1 MYADINV
8 AFEDVTVDVEP
19 VDYRLLAQQVAS
31 LADGTSWVSALAN
44 ASAQIM
50 ETLAYVNWAGFYLT
64 PAFLG
69 TGDDDRTLVLGPFQG
84 KVACTSIPFGRGVC
98 GTAAERDEAI
108 VVRDVHLFA
117 GHIACDG
124 ASRSEIVVP
133 LHRDGAVIGV
143 LDIDAP
149 VRDRFDEGDREGLVG
164 VVCALEEA
172 LFA

>member
-8 AFEDVTVDVEP
+8 AFEDEILDFDP
-19 VDYRLLAQQVAS
+19 VDYELLARQVAS
-31 LADGTSWVSALAN
+31 LAEGTHWLCALAN

-50 ETLAYVNWAGFYLT
+50 ETLPCVNWAGFYLT

-69 TGDDDRTLVLGPFQG
+69 ASDDEGTLLLGPFQG
-84 KVACTSIPFGRGVC
+84 KVACTTIAFGRGVC

-108 VVRDVHLFA
+108 VVKDVHAFP

-133 LHRDGAVIGV
+133 IHVGTTVVGV
-143 LDIDAP
+143 LDIDSP
-149 VRDRFDEGDREGLVG
+149 VRERFGEADRLGLMG
-164 VVCALEEA
+164 VVRALEEA
-172 LFA
+172 LGA